1 MGGKKYRREKDLENE
16 CNSIAYNEYGFLNL
30 KQVSDKGVPDRLYFK
45 NGQAFFVEFKDKGK
59 RPTKLQ
65 RHIHRQL
72 EAAGMKVYVVD
83 NVDDFIE
90 ICNAQKK
97 IRT

>member
-1 MGGKKYRREKDLENE
+1 MVGKKYRTEKDLESE
-16 CNSIAYNEYGFLNL
+16 CNTIAFNEYGFLNL
-30 KQVSDKGVPDRLYFK
+30 KQISEKGVPDRLYFK
-45 NGQAFFVEFKDKGK
+45 NGRSFFVEFKDTGK

-72 EAAGMKVYVVD
+72 EAAGMTVYVVD

-90 ICNAQKK
+90 ICNEESEV
-97 IRT
+97 